1 MSIHDDLELLKE
13 AVAALEDQINES
25 SDDIHG
31 QAFEDGSEAGK
42 AELAEEIAVMMGAID
57 SEECPDC
64 RDVLKR
70 VLDQHIAQFLAV
82 GTHACELEPE
92 DEGEDEEVSFLIS
105 FPDL

>member
-13 AVAALEDQINES
+13 AVAALEDQIGES
-25 SDDIHG
+25 SEDIHA
-31 QAFEDGSEAGK
+31 QAFEEGSDAGK
-42 AELAEEIAVMMGAID
+42 SELAEEIAVMMGAID
-57 SEECPDC
+57 SEECPEC

-92 DEGEDEEVSFLIS
+92 DENDSVEFVIS
-105 FPDL
+105 FEDHS

>member
-1 MSIHDDLELLKE
+1 
-13 AVAALEDQINES
+13 
-25 SDDIHG
+25 
-31 QAFEDGSEAGK
+31 
-42 AELAEEIAVMMGAID
+42 MMGAID

-92 DEGEDEEVSFLIS
+92 DENDGVEFVIS
-105 FPDL
+105 FEDHS

>member
-13 AVAALEDQINES
+13 AVAALEDQIGES
-25 SDDIHG
+25 SEDIHA

-57 SEECPDC
+57 TEECPDC

-82 GTHACELEPE
+82 GTHACELEPDAE
-92 DEGEDEEVSFLIS
+92 DDGVELVITFEDHS
-105 FPDL
+105 

>member
-13 AVAALEDQINES
+13 AVAALEDQIGES
-25 SDDIHG
+25 SEDIHA

-57 SEECPDC
+57 TEECPEC

-70 VLDQHIAQFLAV
+70 VLEQHIAQFLAV

-92 DEGEDEEVSFLIS
+92 DEDDGVELVIS
-105 FPDL
+105 FEDHS

>member
-13 AVAALEDQINES
+13 AVSALEDQINES

-31 QAFEDGSEAGK
+31 QAFQDGSEAGK

-57 SEECPDC
+57 AEECPEC

-70 VLDQHIAQFLAV
+70 VLEQHIAQFLAV

-92 DEGEDEEVSFLIS
+92 DENDSVEFVIS
-105 FPDL
+105 FEDHS